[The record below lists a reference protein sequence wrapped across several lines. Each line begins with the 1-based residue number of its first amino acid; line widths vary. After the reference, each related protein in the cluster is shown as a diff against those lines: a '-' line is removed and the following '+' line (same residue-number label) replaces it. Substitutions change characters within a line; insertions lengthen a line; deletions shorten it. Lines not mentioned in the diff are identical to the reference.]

1 MKYIKS
7 IIKILLAASVV
18 FIFFS
23 CQSVQQ
29 KKGQELTISRR
40 LLGEPVLNAQQ
51 LADYFVSVRTDADKE
66 QIVQFA
72 QYYIEE
78 AAKENINSDCAFAQM
93 CLETGYLSF
102 GNLVV
107 PEMHNY
113 CGLGAMDEEHPG
125 EWFETEQL
133 GVRAHIQHLQAYAT
147 TEDVPLNQE
156 LIDPRY
162 RWVHRTKFAET
173 IFDLAGVW
181 ATDKL
186 YGEKI
191 DSILSKMEMM
201 FR

>member
-51 LADYFVSVRTDADKE
+51 LADYFVSVRTDADRQ

-78 AAKENINSDCAFAQM
+78 AAKENTGSDLDCRGAPFVVYTIDINC
-93 CLETGYLSF
+93 EKLS
-102 GNLVV
+102 L
-107 PEMHNY
+107 
-113 CGLGAMDEEHPG
+113 
-125 EWFETEQL
+125 
-133 GVRAHIQHLQAYAT
+133 
-147 TEDVPLNQE
+147 
-156 LIDPRY
+156 
-162 RWVHRTKFAET
+162 
-173 IFDLAGVW
+173 
-181 ATDKL
+181 
-186 YGEKI
+186 
-191 DSILSKMEMM
+191 
-201 FR
+201 